1 MDQHEIFSLNVI
13 LMVSTGLATVGVPLC
28 ALSADLIFDLQVG
41 LLGMSVFL
49 AYLMKKYH
57 FYYVP
62 ESAAAMLV
70 WRSTVV
76 VCGCLHTG
84 KGIHPLAFSCLR

>member
-1 MDQHEIFSLNVI
+1 MLGLSIFV
-13 LMVSTGLATVGVPLC
+13 
-28 ALSADLIFDLQVG
+28 
-41 LLGMSVFL
+41 

-70 WRSTVV
+70 STAL
-76 VCGCLHTG
+76 LH
-84 KGIHPLAFSCLR
+84 